1 MMLVRTCPF
10 AIFRAN
16 CIRYTRDNTLPH
28 VYAYV
33 HSEME
38 GENTK
43 RRVRVHRISEFAVYL
58 GAFAVARGKTQTS
71 AVRGRERGERAVIG
85 GVVSL
90 PLFQR
95 VQRVGEQG
103 MGAKWKKG
111 LLAG

>member
-1 MMLVRTCPF
+1 MCTRKYAPARVQVRTH
-10 AIFRAN
+10 
-16 CIRYTRDNTLPH
+16 TET
-28 VYAYV
+28 
-33 HSEME
+33 E

-71 AVRGRERGERAVIG
+71 AVCGVGGGGRGERAVIG

-95 VQRVGEQG
+95 VQRGGEQG

-111 LLAG
+111 LLAGL